1 MWGAARLA
9 GTESRYANPHG
20 LPAPIGV
27 EAGGLS
33 ADSESP
39 MTKTLLMTYDGHS
52 IQFND
57 NGWFNATHAAEK
69 FGKRPV
75 DWFALDSTKE
85 YVAVLCDALKCEESS
100 LYTARKGKN
109 GGTWMHPKLGVA
121 FARWLDVRFA
131 VWCDTQ
137 IETIIHG
144 VPEAQDWHRMRHEA
158 ASSFKVMSDVMLEK
172 RTEDGKETLPYHYA
186 NEAKLVNWA
195 LTGEFKPL
203 DRNALSSEDLD
214 TLAKLEARNAVLL
227 AKGANRE
234 LRKELLMALVE
245 NRRAKLALV
254 RGGAA

>member
-1 MWGAARLA
+1 
-9 GTESRYANPHG
+9 
-20 LPAPIGV
+20 
-27 EAGGLS
+27 
-33 ADSESP
+33 
-39 MTKTLLMTYDGHS
+39 MTYDGHS

-57 NGWFNATHAAEK
+57 AGWFNATHAAEK

-75 DWFALDSTKE
+75 DWLALDSTKE
-85 YVAVLCDALKCEESS
+85 YIGVLMDVLKCEESS

-109 GGTWMHPKLGVA
+109 GGTWMHPKLAVA

-144 VPEAQDWHRMRHEA
+144 DPNANDWKRLRHEA
-158 ASSFKVMSDVMLEK
+158 ASSYKVMSDVLLES
-172 RTEDGKETLPYHYA
+172 RTEDGQETQPYHYA

-203 DRNALSSEDLD
+203 DRATLSTADLD

-227 AKGANRE
+227 AKGASRE
-234 LRKELLMALVE
+234 LRKELLTALVE
-245 NRRAKLALV
+245 NRRAKLTFV
-254 RGGAA
+254 KGCGACTTTTQPGAGS